1 MRPDIGRPDVGRP
14 DVGRPDVDRPGVD
27 LPDIEPG
34 RFANIMSAQGDHA
47 FQRVKAVER
56 ETDSTAVSRPQTHYT
71 TLLSGAATFEAPQ
84 VGGVLQT
91 AVADFTLGVI
101 EGILGDETVEA
112 SDLDDLDDFDS
123 DDTSDEEDAKASA
136 PRTLAQ
142 KKELR
147 AKHCKTYMGVRD
159 ASPMGPLDPRGGTQR
174 LIALM
179 RATPGT

>member
-1 MRPDIGRPDVGRP
+1 M
-14 DVGRPDVDRPGVD
+14 
-27 LPDIEPG
+27 
-34 RFANIMSAQGDHA
+34 
-47 FQRVKAVER
+47 
-56 ETDSTAVSRPQTHYT
+56 
-71 TLLSGAATFEAPQ
+71 
-84 VGGVLQT
+84 GGVLQT

-159 ASPMGPLDPRGGTQR
+159 ASPMGRLDPRGGFR
-174 LIALM
+174 LIQITQLETCMFALSEKKLFQKLF
-179 RATPGT
+179 